1 MFFVSSK
8 IEKNIKITSG
18 RRSATEEAARLRQ
31 STRTPFIGWGGNRE
45 CVCFCVCSVLL
56 LLPYIL
62 DLLWVFSSF
71 FLSSRWRSRCR
82 FLIVSGLGRRKVK
95 ETGWYWRLF
104 SLTCGSR
111 FTWNAVII
119 SPLFRCEAME
129 WRDKSHSQRERE
141 RERAA
146 WMTYRSYSTAD
157 WASAGEMAANQPV
170 APHSPTV
177 SLSLTKVVA
186 LLMMFRSRRTA
197 NDGHGHVYCY
207 RL

>member
-45 CVCFCVCSVLL
+45 CVCYCVCSVLL

-71 FLSSRWRSRCR
+71 FFSSRWRSRCR

-141 RERAA
+141 RESCVDDLSVVFNGWLGKRRRNGSRPTCCAA
-146 WMTYRSYSTAD
+146 LSYR
-157 WASAGEMAANQPV
+157 
-170 APHSPTV
+170 V
-177 SLSLTKVVA
+177 SLS
-186 LLMMFRSRRTA
+186 
-197 NDGHGHVYCY
+197 H
-207 RL
+207 